1 MSQPLFSVILVLSLS
16 SIAFCDVTS
25 SITSLVGKNAEGY
38 LAPLGTMMG
47 GGMNSGF
54 YRKASPHKIL
64 GFDITV
70 DFAYSM
76 APPGQTTYNFYIP
89 NDSIDFPFQ
98 FQFPRSM
105 FSSVMGDWESVIP
118 SVEGNSALYQD
129 QEIPFELAVKD
140 LLNGG
145 EGNIRAQNIL
155 GNDSTAELT
164 FTLDQA
170 IPAIL
175 GQIIENTWNIVDT
188 IPGLGAGYTFVPGG
202 PEIQLFEDDEAFTEK
217 FGGQLDSLVRIQLD
231 AISEDMPK
239 IPIPGG
245 FGSNFKSLPIDIG
258 FPLPIVQASVGLPFH
273 TEITMRGIPVAVP
286 LASMGS
292 IKFGGFGGKIGISDY
307 LSDILYKS
315 ENELLA
321 SEKEDIQYVIDAQ
334 PSEIKP
340 KDVSK
345 AIYYLQ
351 LQEIEVQDI
360 DSLNILFSQG
370 DTSSVIEIQNRMLDA
385 QLQLEAMPKLKKKKK
400 KKKFPIDLSLGFYT
414 NDFILDLESTGATG
428 VTSGVELID
437 DGQAN
442 ISATNRMIS
451 LQVGKTLNLPSYLAF
466 LGGVGIYGGLGYE
479 WSTLDL
485 SYTLANPV
493 AYGCF
498 VNSEYTEMKTA
509 TTYYTEDN
517 CTGSKV
523 WESGVPTPI
532 ELSFTG
538 DNKFRTLVGI
548 RARIL
553 IVDVYAD
560 YNKGASIAYNFGLG
574 ITIR

>member
-1 MSQPLFSVILVLSLS
+1 MKKMSQSLFSIILFLSLS

-164 FTLDQA
+164 FTLNKA
-170 IPAIL
+170 VPAIIR
-175 GQIIENTWNIVDT
+175 QIIDNTWSIVDT
-188 IPGLGAGYTFVPGG
+188 IPGLGEGYAFVQGG
-202 PEIQLFEDDEAFTEK
+202 PEIKLFENQDAFEAG
-217 FGGQLDSLVRIQLD
+217 FGDSLEILVGAQLD

-239 IPIPGG
+239 IQIPGG
-245 FGSNFKSLPIDIG
+245 FGSNFNSLPIDIG

-273 TEITMRGIPVAVP
+273 TEITARGLPVAMPIGIGTV
-286 LASMGS
+286 
-292 IKFGGFGGKIGISDY
+292 KYGGLGGKIGISDY
-307 LSDILYKS
+307 LSDILYKPEKDLTELPDS
-315 ENELLA
+315 NLIYIIENP
-321 SEKEDIQYVIDAQ
+321 
-334 PSEIKP
+334 PSRINPSDVDNAISSLRLNEIN
-340 KDVSK
+340 VN
-345 AIYYLQ
+345 A
-351 LQEIEVQDI
+351 I
-360 DSLNILFSQG
+360 DSLNYLFLQG
-370 DTSSVIEIQNRMLDA
+370 NKTVVIEIQSRVSDA
-385 QLQLEAMPKLKKKKK
+385 LLQLDSQPKKKKK
-400 KKKFPIDLSLGFYT
+400 KRKFP
-414 NDFILDLESTGATG
+414 
-428 VTSGVELID
+428 
-437 DGQAN
+437 
-442 ISATNRMIS
+442 
-451 LQVGKTLNLPSYLAF
+451 
-466 LGGVGIYGGLGYE
+466 
-479 WSTLDL
+479 
-485 SYTLANPV
+485 
-493 AYGCF
+493 
-498 VNSEYTEMKTA
+498 
-509 TTYYTEDN
+509 
-517 CTGSKV
+517 
-523 WESGVPTPI
+523 
-532 ELSFTG
+532 
-538 DNKFRTLVGI
+538 
-548 RARIL
+548 
-553 IVDVYAD
+553 
-560 YNKGASIAYNFGLG
+560 
-574 ITIR
+574 